1 MEVEYM
7 TLFERDRIN
16 FEEGRE
22 EGIEEGKTVGREES
36 AKALL
41 DILDDETIS
50 KKLNIPLERVKEL
63 RNESLKDL

>member
-16 FEEGRE
+16 FEE
-22 EGIEEGKTVGREES
+22 GREES

>member
-1 MEVEYM
+1 M
-7 TLFERDRIN
+7 TFFERDRIN

-22 EGIEEGKTVGREES
+22 ESRAEGIEEGKTVGKEES

-50 KKLNIPLERVKEL
+50 KKLDIPLERVKEL
-63 RNESLKDL
+63 RNETLKDL

>member
-1 MEVEYM
+1 M
-7 TLFERDRIN
+7 TLFERDGIN
-16 FEEGRE
+16 FE
-22 EGIEEGKTVGREES
+22 EGIEEGIEKS
-36 AKALL
+36 ARALL

>member
-1 MEVEYM
+1 M

-22 EGIEEGKTVGREES
+22 EGRAEGRAEGKEES